1 MDGGRGCDRYTW
13 VDPAMCN
20 FQRDLV
26 RDLRDAVWARDEE
39 IARMEA
45 QLSHGGLNQSTME
58 QSAEMVLKM
67 QDDEIAKLKVEQ
79 NGGNNLLIIWIF
91 SVVLAMYCGVCM
103 CRN

>member
-1 MDGGRGCDRYTW
+1 MDGGRGCDKYTW

-20 FQRDLV
+20 FQ
-26 RDLRDAVWARDEE
+26 RDEE